1 MSDNEHQSSADLAA
15 HLLELA
21 EMSIGVKSL
30 EDFARVFLSKITE
43 IFNLHGIFIYIA
55 DSRLITTHFFEYEL
69 PSQMTSGIEKLC
81 AEKFTQFSGQPDLQP
96 AAVSV
101 STNSDG
107 VTKLVLYPLLERQ
120 VCNGLIGLI
129 SDKDE
134 APPVSALWDQ
144 VLHLAAGTISRLI
157 EHIEMERKITYLNTY
172 LTVSSML
179 AQSIDLHELMEI
191 SLNCSMDI
199 VSAEAASVLLLDDD
213 KKNFGFYQVEGPV
226 KPVLMT
232 TTLPADKGLA
242 ASILQAN
249 QAEVINDVQSDP
261 RFYKAID
268 TASGFQTRN
277 MIAIP
282 LIAGDEQIGVL
293 EVLNKVNADSF
304 TEEEC
309 NLLLSIAEEIAFAI
323 RNAKVF
329 DYVVGTY
336 CKQRQ
341 GLETCKGCSRPLGS
355 WTPCTKQL
363 EMSS

>member
-1 MSDNEHQSSADLAA
+1 MSDNKQQSSTYLAS
-15 HLLELA
+15 HILELV
-21 EMSIGVKSL
+21 EMSIGFKDL
-30 EDFARVFLSKITE
+30 EEFAQSFLLKITE
-43 IFNLHGIFIYIA
+43 YMNSRAGFIYIV
-55 DSRLITTHFFEYEL
+55 DSRLIAPRFFQYEL
-69 PSQMTSGIEKLC
+69 PSQTASGIEKLC
-81 AEKFTQFSGQPDLQP
+81 AEKVAQFSGQPDLQP
-96 AAVSV
+96 TAISV
-101 STNSDG
+101 STSLDG
-107 VTKLVLYPLLERQ
+107 ATKLVLYPLLEKQ
-120 VCNGLIGLI
+120 VCIGLIGLI
-129 SDKDE
+129 PDKDE
-134 APPVSALWDQ
+134 APPVSDLWDK
-144 VLHLAAGTISRLI
+144 VLHLTTSTIFHLI
-157 EHIEMERKITYLNTY
+157 EHVDMERQITYLNTY

-232 TTLPADKGLA
+232 ATLPADKGLA
-242 ASILQAN
+242 ASVLQTN
-249 QAEVINDVQSDP
+249 QAEVINDVQGDP

-268 TASGFQTRN
+268 ASSGFQTRN

-282 LIAGDEQIGVL
+282 LVAGDERIGVL
-293 EVLNKVNADSF
+293 EVLNKLDADSF

-329 DYVVGTY
+329 EYVVGTY

-341 GLETCKGCSRPLGS
+341 GLGTCKGCSRPLGS
-355 WTPCTKQL
+355 WTPCTKQR
-363 EMSS
+363 EMNS